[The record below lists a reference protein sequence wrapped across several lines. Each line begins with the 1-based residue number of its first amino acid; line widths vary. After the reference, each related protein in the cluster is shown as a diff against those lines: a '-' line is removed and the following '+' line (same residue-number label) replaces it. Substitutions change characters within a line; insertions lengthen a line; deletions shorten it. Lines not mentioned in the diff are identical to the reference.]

1 MRYLHVLES
10 FRAGSAETTF
20 LHMLRAF
27 AAAAPG
33 EARESH
39 DVLAFATG
47 PLHREFAQLADRVI
61 VATLPMEL
69 TALLTH
75 DYDVIHLLFER
86 CAHRL
91 APLALAVSDASLV
104 YSKQYDAPALHR
116 VQGHFDFGADESMLS
131 AADAVTFTTLNLAAG
146 YRLPPGRATILRKAA
161 PVAGAFDVPALTA
174 SAVTAS
180 AVAGAAPAGSAL
192 TELSRPPRVLCAANL
207 YPRKRLADLVPIMT
221 RVRERVPDAELR
233 IVGDGTPAQL
243 SALTDLVADAGLSR
257 AVQIAAPRAE
267 LTQELADAR
276 VFVLPSGSEGVPT
289 VVLEAMAAARPV
301 VATRVGHIG
310 HILTNGCE
318 GFLVQPGDVEAFA
331 AHVAALLEQ
340 PALAARMGGAGRV
353 RAAAHDVRGVALDLL
368 GVLRR
373 AATVRRKAA

>member
-27 AAAAPG
+27 VAAPPG

-47 PLHREFAQLADRVI
+47 PLHREFAQAADRVI
-61 VATLPMEL
+61 VSTLPMEL

-91 APLALAVSDASLV
+91 APLALAVSDAALV

-116 VQGHFDFGADESMLS
+116 VQGHFDFAADESVLS
-131 AADAVTFTTLNLAAG
+131 ACDAVTFTTLNLAAG

-161 PVAGAFDVPALTA
+161 PVAAAFDVPALSAMPGMTMPGMTMTSTA
-174 SAVTAS
+174 
-180 AVAGAAPAGSAL
+180 L
-192 TELSRPPRVLCAANL
+192 PPRVLCAANFH
-207 YPRKRLADLVPIMT
+207 PRKRLADLVPIMT
-221 RVRERVPDAELR
+221 RVRERVPDADLR
-233 IVGDGTPAQL
+233 VVGHGTPAQI
-243 SALTDLVADAGLSR
+243 SALTDGIADAGLSH
-257 AVQIAAPRAE
+257 AVRITTPRAE
-267 LTQELADAR
+267 LAQELAGAR

-301 VATRVGHIG
+301 VATRVGHVG
-310 HILTNGCE
+310 HVLTHGCE
-318 GFLVQPGDVEAFA
+318 GFLVQPGDVDAFA
-331 AHVAALLEQ
+331 AHVATLLEQ

-373 AATVRRKAA
+373 AAAVRRKAA